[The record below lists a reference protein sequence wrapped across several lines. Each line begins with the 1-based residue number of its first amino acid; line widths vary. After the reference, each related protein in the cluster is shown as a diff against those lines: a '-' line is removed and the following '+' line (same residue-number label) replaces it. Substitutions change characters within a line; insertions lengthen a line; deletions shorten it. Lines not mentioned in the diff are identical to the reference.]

1 MQRSADPMD
10 ELTPVALAA
19 VLDEPQVALLAEA
32 LTIKA
37 NASNSSYAPRC
48 PRTLRCS
55 SSPSTVSP
63 VDGSSQNHTF
73 SLTAYDFRCTLMS
86 SFFDDTKGVMMLAA

>member
-1 MQRSADPMD
+1 MD

-19 VLDEPQVALLAEA
+19 VLDEPQVDLLAEA

-55 SSPSTVSP
+55 SS
-63 VDGSSQNHTF
+63 HR
-73 SLTAYDFRCTLMS
+73 YRRCKGHKKLWPALMHGCLIFTGDIARMRAHYS
-86 SFFDDTKGVMMLAA
+86 CFFEIFFL